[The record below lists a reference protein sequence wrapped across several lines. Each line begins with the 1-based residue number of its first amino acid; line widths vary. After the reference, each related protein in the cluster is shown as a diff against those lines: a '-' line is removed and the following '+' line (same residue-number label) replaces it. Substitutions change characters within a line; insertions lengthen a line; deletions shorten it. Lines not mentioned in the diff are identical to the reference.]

1 MIKPPLAT
9 TISSLLVCSLIGA
22 PALTFAASVESTAQA
37 EKARRADYE
46 RRGHEAIANGDKAM
60 KDRDYEKAVAYY
72 KSACDIIPNAPLSEG
87 LYNHALHDFCDAS
100 CSLAEQRITEGR
112 YVDAENTLK
121 LVLDDRYDPRCKR
134 AVIILAHLEQPD
146 YYNRTIGPQFRANVE
161 LVKQYFIEARGFYDT
176 GRFDLAA
183 KRCDQILAI
192 DKYNIAAR
200 KMHEQIDRAKS
211 DYGVV
216 AYGET
221 RADAMA
227 KLDLAWAKPV
237 RRYEV
242 HQTEIIAQDR
252 TLASRT
258 ERINLKLNRIII
270 PKLDLRE
277 ATIREAIDF
286 LKKKSVELDV
296 DSPVGDK
303 GVNIVL
309 KLDSGGGAAAAP
321 EAAAPA
327 VAPIP
332 GLEPIPAAPGAAAAP
347 GALPGGVAAPL
358 VNPADAR
365 VTVSLT
371 NIPLIEALRYITS
384 LATLKFKVEPY
395 AVFVVPASV
404 NTDVLITKEWKV
416 RPDLIPRV
424 QGAVDVN
431 PLSAGP
437 TRAGGRGAPAGDQ
450 TKGVPGIA
458 EMESAKNW
466 LISNGVQFNGAAS
479 AVYLPGTSRLIVRNT
494 QDQLD
499 LIDTI
504 IESNQTGS
512 ASPQIEIESKF
523 VEISQTNLKEL
534 SFDWTLGQAHVPGNQ
549 NVFFGG
555 GTTTGAASSFPFVDN
570 TGAIVGQNQITANN
584 RSGNNAISA
593 NAIDALLF
601 GTPAAGPAPAV
612 AAIAGVFT
620 DPQFQVVIR
629 ALNQKKGIDLLSS
642 PRVTTKSGQR
652 AVVEVIEEFRYPTEF
667 QPPQI
672 PQTVGATGGV
682 VGVATSSSGSFP
694 VTPTTPTAFET
705 RNTGVT
711 LEVEPAIGPDNF
723 TIDLNLVPQ
732 VVEFEGFINYGSPI
746 QTTSTNPLTGVS
758 STNVI
763 TPNVINQPIFSTRKV
778 TTSVSVFDGSTVVL
792 GGLMREDVQKVE
804 DKVPLLGD
812 IPILGRLFRSSVDQ
826 HIKTNLVMFVT
837 ARLMNPAGDPVRPD
851 DEKEEVV
858 ETLAPPEIQMPKE
871 LPLLPK

>member
-9 TISSLLVCSLIGA
+9 TISSLLVCSLIVA
-22 PALTFAASVESTAQA
+22 PTLTFAASVQGTAEA
-37 EKARRADYE
+37 ERGRRADYE
-46 RRGHEAIANGDKAM
+46 EKGNEAIDNGDNAM
-60 KDRDYEKAVAYY
+60 RVRDYDKAFAYY
-72 KSACDIIPNAPLSEG
+72 KRACDIIPNAPLSQR
-87 LYNHALHDFCDAS
+87 LYDHALRDLCEAG
-100 CSLAEQRITEGR
+100 CKLAEQRITEGR
-112 YVDAENTLK
+112 YADAENTLK
-121 LVLDDRYDPRCKR
+121 IVTDDRYDPRCKR
-134 AVIILAHLEQPD
+134 AIIILAHLEQPD
-146 YYNRTIGPQFRANVE
+146 YYNRTVGPQFRANVE
-161 LVKQYFIEARGFYDT
+161 QVKQYFIEAQGYYDS
-176 GRFDLAA
+176 GRFDLAN

-192 DKYNIAAR
+192 DRYNIAAR
-200 KMHEQIDRAKS
+200 KMQEKIDRAKS

-221 RADAMA
+221 RASWMA
-227 KLDLAWAKPV
+227 DLDMAWAKPI
-237 RRYEV
+237 RRYQLQKTDIVE
-242 HQTEIIAQDR
+242 QDR
-252 TLASRT
+252 TLANRT
-258 ERINLKLNRIII
+258 ERIMKKLEKIII
-270 PKLDLRE
+270 PKLELHE

-286 LKKKSVELDV
+286 LKKKSVDLDV

-309 KLDSGGGAAAAP
+309 KLDTGGGSAP
-321 EAAAPA
+321 APDAPAPA

-332 GLEPIPAAPGAAAAP
+332 GLEPIPAAPGAAPAAAAIP
-347 GALPGGVAAPL
+347 GGALAPAI
-358 VNPADAR
+358 NPADAR

-371 NIPLIEALRYITS
+371 NIPLIEALKYVTS

-416 RPDLIPRV
+416 RPDLIPRIP
-424 QGAVDVN
+424 GNADIN
-431 PLSAGP
+431 PLNAPAVRS
-437 TRAGGRGAPAGDQ
+437 GRGAAPDA
-450 TKGVPGIA
+450 TKGGAGIA
-458 EMESAKNW
+458 DKETAKNW
-466 LISNGVQFNGAAS
+466 LVSNGVQFNGPGAS
-479 AVYLPGTSRLIVRNT
+479 AIYLPSSSRLIVRNT

-504 IESNQTGS
+504 IESNQSGS
-512 ASPQIEIESKF
+512 AAPQIEIESKF

-534 SFDWTLGQAHVPGNQ
+534 SFDWTLGQAHVPGNS

-555 GTTTGAASSFPFVDN
+555 GTTTATASSFPFVDSS
-570 TGAIVGQNQITANN
+570 GSIVGQNQLTANN

-601 GTPAAGPAPAV
+601 GAPVAGPAPAV

-629 ALNQKKGIDLLSS
+629 ALNQKKGVDLLSS

-672 PQTVGATGGV
+672 PQTVGATTGIGILGG
-682 VGVATSSSGSFP
+682 GSSNSFP

-746 QTTSTNPLTGVS
+746 QSSATNPITGV
-758 STNVI
+758 TTTQVI

-812 IPILGRLFRSSVDQ
+812 VPILGRLFRSSVDQ

-858 ETLAPPEIQMPKE
+858 ETLAPPEIQVTKE